1 MALTYDLTAIADWND
16 LTKGAEWSKTEAL
29 IFATMSIGMDEIT
42 ADNAGEFYARIK
54 ILEGA
59 IDSFVSVLDDGDIR
73 SYFFTVEDITRR
85 IGLSTNGGRETRAKF
100 LGRMLKIR
108 MADFDRIVKRTLVN
122 AAA

>member
-1 MALTYDLTAIADWND
+1 MALTYDLTAIADWSD

-42 ADNAGEFYARIK
+42 AENAGEFYARIK

-59 IDSFVSVLDDGDIR
+59 IESFVSVIEEGEFR

-85 IGLSTNGGRETRAKF
+85 IGLSTNAGRETRAKF

-108 MADFDRIVKRTLVN
+108 INDFERTMQRQLVS
-122 AAA
+122 A

>member
-1 MALTYDLTAIADWND
+1 MALTYDLTAIADWSD

-59 IDSFVSVLDDGDIR
+59 IESFVSVIEDGDMR

-100 LGRMLKIR
+100 LGRMLNIR
-108 MADFDRIVKRTLVN
+108 INDFERTMKRQLIS
-122 AAA
+122 A